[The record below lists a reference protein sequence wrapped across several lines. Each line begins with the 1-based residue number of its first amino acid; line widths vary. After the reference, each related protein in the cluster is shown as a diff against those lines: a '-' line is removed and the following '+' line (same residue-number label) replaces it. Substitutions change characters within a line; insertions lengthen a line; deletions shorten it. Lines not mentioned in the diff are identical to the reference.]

1 MHHSC
6 GSLRITIAHCLC
18 NKHFTTNAE
27 RCARSTAASSR
38 AAPFAPSSPS
48 PIASL
53 PTCSRSTR
61 SRTSPTH
68 RGPAPQGCTGRLR
81 SRRRPQS
88 TWKSRR
94 PPGRE
99 HCNHMAMTRLP
110 ERSVD
115 HFLARLALYFADVHD
130 YAFIHLVE
138 RNRHHSLD
146 TQNCSLNFITHY
158 RIVDSNDLSSTNKH
172 DSLHRSGNTCF
183 QFSSDYISRC
193 EHDS

>member
-1 MHHSC
+1 MASF
-6 GSLRITIAHCLC
+6 SLRRLC
-18 NKHFTTNAE
+18 SNKHTTTSSA
-27 RCARSTAASSR
+27 RSARSTAASSR
-38 AAPFAPSSPS
+38 AAPSAPSSPS

-68 RGPAPQGCTGRLR
+68 RDPAPQGCTGRLR

-115 HFLARLALYFADVHD
+115 HFLARLAFDLADVHD
-130 YAFIHLVE
+130 DALVHLVE
-138 RNRHHSLD
+138 RDRHHAFDAEDGSLD
-146 TQNCSLNFITHY
+146 VLTHDGV
-158 RIVDSNDLSSTNKH
+158 VDSDDLH
-172 DSLHRSGNTCF
+172 P
-183 QFSSDYISRC
+183 
-193 EHDS
+193 